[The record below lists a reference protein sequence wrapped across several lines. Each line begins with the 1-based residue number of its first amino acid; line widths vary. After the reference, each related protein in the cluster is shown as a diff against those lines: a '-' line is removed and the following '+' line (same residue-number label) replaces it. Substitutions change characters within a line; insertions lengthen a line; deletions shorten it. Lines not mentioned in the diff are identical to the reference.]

1 MWFKNLQIYRIINWN
16 ISPVELEAVLSKHTL
31 NSCLSMEM
39 QSRGWVSPKA
49 EGGPLVHSLG
59 QQMLIALGVEKKLLP
74 VSVINQ
80 FAKLRAVEIEEQQG
94 YKPGRKQMKEIKEF
108 VTDELLPRAFALRR
122 KTCAWIDPVNGWF
135 VIDAANAAKADELIE
150 SFHKSIEGC
159 SFALVKTKKSPASA
173 MTEWLAGDD
182 IPASFTIDRDCELC
196 GMGDEKATV
205 RYVRHSL
212 DSAEIIRHVKEG
224 KKATRLAMT
233 WRDKISF
240 TLNESL
246 QLKRI
251 APLDFIKDQIDASEA
266 DDVFDTDFAIM
277 TGELPHLLA
286 DLMDA
291 LGGEHHPN

>member
-1 MWFKNLQIYRIINWN
+1 MWFKNLQIYRITNWN
-16 ISPVELEAVLSKHTL
+16 VSPAELEAALSKHTL
-31 NSCLSMEM
+31 HNCLSMEM

-49 EGGPLVHSLG
+49 EDEPLVHILG

-74 VSVINQ
+74 ISVINQ
-80 FAKLRAVEIEEQQG
+80 FAKLRAAEIEEQQG

-108 VTDELLPRAFALRR
+108 VTNDLLPRAFALRR
-122 KTCAWIDPVNGWF
+122 KTCAWIDPICGWF
-135 VIDAANAAKADELIE
+135 VIDTSNAAKADELIE
-150 SFHKSIEGC
+150 LLHKSIEGC
-159 SFALVKTKKSPASA
+159 SLALVKTGKSPASV

-182 IPASFTIDRDCELC
+182 VPASFTIDRDCELC
-196 GMGDEKATV
+196 GLDDEKATV

-240 TLNESL
+240 TLNENM

-251 APLDFIKDQIDASEA
+251 VPLDFIKEQINASEA
-266 DDVFDTDFAIM
+266 DDAFDTDFAIM

-286 DLMDA
+286 DLMDT
-291 LGGEHHPN
+291 LGGEYDLN

>member
-1 MWFKNLQIYRIINWN
+1 MWFKNLQIYRITNWN
-16 ISPVELEAVLSKHTL
+16 ASPAELEAALSKHTL
-31 NSCLSMEM
+31 HNCLSMEM

-49 EGGPLVHSLG
+49 EDEPLVHILG

-80 FAKLRAVEIEEQQG
+80 FAKLRAAEIEEQQG
-94 YKPGRKQMKEIKEF
+94 YKPGRKQMKEIKGF

-122 KTCAWIDPVNGWF
+122 KTCAWIDPVSGWF
-135 VIDAANAAKADELIE
+135 VIDTSNAAKADELIE
-150 SFHKSIEGC
+150 LLHKSIEGC
-159 SFALVKTKKSPASA
+159 SLALVKTGKSPASA

-182 IPASFTIDRDCELC
+182 VPASFTIDRDCELC
-196 GMGDEKATV
+196 GTGDEKATV
-205 RYVRHSL
+205 RYVRHAL

-240 TLNESL
+240 TLNENL

-251 APLDFIKDQIDASEA
+251 VPLDLIKEQIDASEA

-286 DLMDA
+286 DLMGT
-291 LGGEHHPN
+291 LGGEERIV